1 LKKLQR
7 QMADLEIE
15 TVEVTSNPLKS
26 WQDGIRMIP
35 ALRGG
40 GKTLSGLLLSTQKIR
55 SFIEK
60 IRAGQ

>member
-1 LKKLQR
+1 
-7 QMADLEIE
+7 MADLEIE
-15 TVEVTSNPLKS
+15 TVEVTTNPLKS

-40 GKTLSGLLLSTQKIR
+40 GKTLSGLLLSPEMIR

-60 IRAGQ
+60 IKAEQ

>member
-1 LKKLQR
+1 MQR

-15 TVEVTSNPLKS
+15 TVEVTTNPLSS

-40 GKTLSGLLLSTQKIR
+40 NKIVSGLLISHQEIR
-55 SFIEK
+55 SFIEN
-60 IRAGQ
+60 IRAGK